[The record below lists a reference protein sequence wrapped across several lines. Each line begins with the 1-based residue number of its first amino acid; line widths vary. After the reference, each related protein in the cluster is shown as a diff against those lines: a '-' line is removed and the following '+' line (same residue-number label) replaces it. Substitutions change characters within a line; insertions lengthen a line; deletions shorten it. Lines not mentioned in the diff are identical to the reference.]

1 MGFVAFQ
8 LFPKQIV
15 SLFGTGDH
23 LYFEFAVKFMRT
35 YLFMVVVNCVQLLS
49 SNFFAAIGKPI
60 RGLLLALT
68 RQVFFL
74 VPLLLILPRIWGLD
88 GLLFAAPVADFIAFV
103 TSALTM
109 RAELRRLSA
118 AKDPQPA

>member
-1 MGFVAFQ
+1 M
-8 LFPKQIV
+8 
-15 SLFGTGDH
+15 
-23 LYFEFAVKFMRT
+23 
-35 YLFMVVVNCVQLLS
+35 VNCVQLLS

-74 VPLLLILPRIWGLD
+74 VPLLLLLPRLWGLD

-109 RAELRRLSA
+109 RSELRRLA
-118 AKDPQPA
+118 NAGLPQPV